1 MATCGSAVSRRF
13 IHALPPTMERHLC
26 PGRALS
32 VAGIWDDAAKNFTQ
46 IGGDVVIASRTS
58 NDWHPLQHEGDYRV
72 ELIGQDAYMF
82 PVKNGVMSAVDSS
95 GNILAQYRV
104 DRLLVSRSTKIHGR

>member
-1 MATCGSAVSRRF
+1 MTGTHFNKKAT
-13 IHALPPTMERHLC
+13 T
-26 PGRALS
+26 
-32 VAGIWDDAAKNFTQ
+32 
-46 IGGDVVIASRTS
+46 
-58 NDWHPLQHEGDYRV
+58 RV

-104 DRLLVSRSTKIHGR
+104 DRSRIKINQDPRKMIEVVADSRGLSIPGFDLVVAVSTVFLGRYSEVPVGRAIG